1 LFTSFVRLTSLSAT
15 SLNPILSTLTSGTP
29 VRRQTETQL
38 KEIVMKRNLIAAVLF
53 GLASAQAGVAFADP
67 TLVHEDPRWDS
78 NKFMR
83 VEATSYPQNKAAVS
97 IEERLFN
104 LNP

>member
-1 LFTSFVRLTSLSAT
+1 
-15 SLNPILSTLTSGTP
+15 
-29 VRRQTETQL
+29 
-38 KEIVMKRNLIAAVLF
+38 MKRNLIAVVLF

-83 VEATSYPQNKAAVS
+83 VEATSYVPENKAAAS
-97 IEERLFN
+97 IEERLFSF
-104 LNP
+104 NP

>member
-1 LFTSFVRLTSLSAT
+1 
-15 SLNPILSTLTSGTP
+15 
-29 VRRQTETQL
+29 
-38 KEIVMKRNLIAAVLF
+38 VLF
-53 GLASAQAGVAFADP
+53 GLTSMQAGVVFADP

-78 NKFMR
+78 NKFMQ
-83 VEATSYPQNKAAVS
+83 VEATSYVPENKAAGA